1 MNTVGY
7 MLKSKGSQVSTVPLE
22 ASVLD
27 ALKVMAEKK
36 IGSVLVM
43 EGDRLAGIFTERDF
57 AHKIGPKRKDISRLK
72 ITEVM
77 TSDLITVTPEHSVN
91 TCMSLMT
98 DNHIR
103 HLPVLQDGKLIG
115 IVSIGDVVKDI
126 IEELRFMLEQFEKYI
141 QGLR

>member
-7 MLKSKGSQVSTVPLE
+7 MLKSKGSNVSTVALE

-27 ALKVMAEKK
+27 ALKVMAEKG

-43 EGDRLAGIFTERDF
+43 DGERLAGIFTERDF
-57 AHKIGPKRKDISRLK
+57 AHKIGPKRRDISRLM

-77 TSDLITVTPEHSVN
+77 TSDLITVTPDHTVN
-91 TCMSLMT
+91 DCMSLMT

-103 HLPVLQDGKLIG
+103 HLPVLQDGKLVG

-126 IEELRFMLEQFEKYI
+126 IEELQFMVTQFEKYI